1 MRILGIDPGLT
12 RCGICVLD
20 AAGARRIS
28 LVSVGVA
35 RTDPQMAPHQ
45 RLLMI
50 SQELE
55 ETIHAHRPDV
65 VAVERVFAQDNVR
78 SVMSTAQVVGIVLL
92 AAAKASLPVGMH
104 SPSEVKAAVTGNGR
118 AQKIQV
124 QTMVQRILGLDKLP
138 RPKDAADA
146 IAVAICHAWR
156 GEHRTSWNWIAPST
170 VAQVCCLVPKAPI
183 LLLLRKRGQRL
194 SVCHVGTEQSSLH
207 DTLIQ
212 TGVRKVKDCDRKSAW
227 NS

>member
-118 AQKIQV
+118 AQKSKY
-124 QTMVQRILGLDKLP
+124 RLWCNGSLGWISCRARRMPLMRSPWLSAMPGAGSTGLRGTGSLP
-138 RPKDAADA
+138 ARWRRY
-146 IAVAICHAWR
+146 VASCR
-156 GEHRTSWNWIAPST
+156 RRRSYSCSE
-170 VAQVCCLVPKAPI
+170 
-183 LLLLRKRGQRL
+183 
-194 SVCHVGTEQSSLH
+194 SVGS
-207 DTLIQ
+207 
-212 TGVRKVKDCDRKSAW
+212 G
-227 NS
+227 